1 MSASPRVMRPIIRGS
16 ASTSGLNAPVA
27 MASSTSW
34 TLYAMSS
41 DRSMTWHSMG
51 LRASGAPVFSQ
62 RNTSSSSGYTQNFTP
77 RPPSYLA
84 ASARV
89 HGYLTA
95 ASSEAL
101 VRFTP
106 ADRPSEW
113 KTFGSSRVSRR
124 SVCALPSNP
133 PMPAAMSASARSPL
147 WPNGGWP
154 RSWHRHAQS
163 TTSGSHPSM
172 APTCRP
178 IWATSS
184 VWVSLVRAKSSVPA
198 TRICVFAPSL
208 RSADECTTRARSRS
222 KAVRDFDFGGSPAQ
236 RCSSNAVYPSPAGMR
251 SPLSSDF
258 MGPPLPSPRS
268 GIQFSKGFLGRSR
281 SRRPRNACNV
291 RDARR
296 VYSRLAGS
304 SLARSAAGSTSAAC
318 R

>member
-1 MSASPRVMRPIIRGS
+1 MSRVAFSTDHAKRPIRSEVMFFSCASAWRDPSKWSGNMRSRRSLPNARSSSSASHFEPYHERVASMMRPIIRGS

-106 ADRPSEW
+106 AERPS
-113 KTFGSSRVSRR
+113 G
-124 SVCALPSNP
+124 
-133 PMPAAMSASARSPL
+133 
-147 WPNGGWP
+147 
-154 RSWHRHAQS
+154 
-163 TTSGSHPSM
+163 
-172 APTCRP
+172 
-178 IWATSS
+178 
-184 VWVSLVRAKSSVPA
+184 
-198 TRICVFAPSL
+198 
-208 RSADECTTRARSRS
+208 
-222 KAVRDFDFGGSPAQ
+222 
-236 RCSSNAVYPSPAGMR
+236 
-251 SPLSSDF
+251 
-258 MGPPLPSPRS
+258 
-268 GIQFSKGFLGRSR
+268 
-281 SRRPRNACNV
+281 
-291 RDARR
+291 
-296 VYSRLAGS
+296 
-304 SLARSAAGSTSAAC
+304 
-318 R
+318 